1 MAELRFLREL
11 LGLTEPVLL
20 ELFRSCNSDT
30 AVFQRKVLLRHPKRD
45 LFMPCDPETDVR
57 VPSQVVLGP
66 MLSQLEALEKISTG
80 NTFWKS
86 FLEKEAPA
94 SSVQTPASSVQTPAP
109 ASNVQMERDA
119 VFNNPGTAFNEILS
133 REINDR
139 WAIMIQF
146 KPYLKALDV
155 YYELLKDEKVSCRD
169 RLLNMAVHITGMVQ
183 HKKSRF
189 LTLPT
194 KTDLEA
200 AHAIVYHD
208 GICVRYASLTKDT
221 LYLNP
226 ATALE
231 DIIVDPTIIGRW
243 GVMIKLPG
251 WQYEKA
257 LRIYY
262 EILTT
267 DTADPIQ
274 NIVTDLAAHIE
285 LMVKLQK
292 AGDLEEELG

>member
-1 MAELRFLREL
+1 
-11 LGLTEPVLL
+11 
-20 ELFRSCNSDT
+20 
-30 AVFQRKVLLRHPKRD
+30 
-45 LFMPCDPETDVR
+45 MPCDPETDVR

-109 ASNVQMERDA
+109 ASSVQTERDA

-155 YYELLKDEKVSCRD
+155 YYELLNDEKVSCQD
-169 RLLNMAVHITGMVQ
+169 RLTNMAAHITGMVQ
-183 HKKSRF
+183 HKKSQF

-194 KTDLEA
+194 KGDLEEE
-200 AHAIVYHD
+200 HAIVRD
-208 GICVRYASLTKDT
+208 GIRVILTKDT
-221 LYLNP
+221 LYTNP
-226 ATALE
+226 ATALK
-231 DIIVDPTIIGRW
+231 DIVSPNIIAKW
-243 GVMIKLPG
+243 AVIMKIPK
-251 WQYEKA
+251 YEKA
-257 LRIYY
+257 LNIYY
-262 EILTT
+262 NYFTQ
-267 DTADPIQ
+267 DNGDSIQ
-274 NIVTDLAAHIE
+274 TRVNLMAEHIE
-285 LMVKLQK
+285 FMVKLQK
-292 AGDLEEELG
+292 NGDLEAELG

>member
-1 MAELRFLREL
+1 MAELRFVREL
-11 LGLTEPVLL
+11 LGLTEPDLL
-20 ELFRSCNSDT
+20 KIFRGCNSDT
-30 AVFQRKVLLRHPKRD
+30 AEFQRKVLLQHPKRD

-57 VPSQVVLGP
+57 VPTPVVGS
-66 MLSQLEALEKISTG
+66 MLSQLEALEKHFGKSTG
-80 NTFWKS
+80 KTFGKS
-86 FLEKEAPA
+86 FLESAAIKELQSAP
-94 SSVQTPASSVQTPAP
+94 SVQTFGVAISREMT
-109 ASNVQMERDA
+109 MTRDA
-119 VFNNPGTAFNEILS
+119 VFNNPGTAFKDILS
-133 REINDR
+133 PEINDK

-155 YYELLKDEKVSCRD
+155 YYELLNDEKVSCQD
-169 RLLNMAVHITGMVQ
+169 RLTNMAVHITGMVQ

-194 KTDLEA
+194 KKDLEE

-208 GICVRYASLTKDT
+208 DDRVIYASLTKDT

-226 ATALE
+226 ATALK
-231 DIIVDPTIIGRW
+231 DIIVDPTIIARW
-243 GVMIKLPG
+243 GLILKIPKF
-251 WQYEKA
+251 EKA
-257 LRIYY
+257 LQFYY

-274 NIVTDLAAHIE
+274 KIVTDLAAHIE

-292 AGDLEEELG
+292 AGDLEAELA